1 MHDAGGLLVTTTAEP
16 LALALLRSPGD
27 LGADVACGEAQS
39 FGIPL
44 SFGGPYVGFL
54 SARQKLVRQLPGRL
68 IGETVDTAGRR
79 AFVMTLTTR
88 EQHIRRGR
96 ATSNICTNQGLCA
109 LRVAIYLSLIGRRGL
124 RQLAEAN
131 LALACYA
138 REHLESAGFRA
149 VHTTPRFN
157 EFVVEVPGIAERHAG
172 LVERGLLPG
181 LLLEPYEP
189 SRRDQLLVCTTE
201 MNDREEIDRLVRELG
216 S

>member
-1 MHDAGGLLVTTTAEP
+1 MAG
-16 LALALLRSPGD
+16 
-27 LGADVACGEAQS
+27 
-39 FGIPL
+39 
-44 SFGGPYVGFL
+44 
-54 SARQKLVRQLPGRL
+54 K
-68 IGETVDTAGRR
+68 R

-149 VHTTPRFN
+149 VHTAPRFN
-157 EFVVEVPGIAERHAG
+157 EFVGEGPGIAERHAG

-189 SRRDQLLVCTTE
+189 SRRDQLLVSTTE